1 MNLTLLQWIGLV
13 VGSLIVVA
21 RVPGVLWP
29 EEYKTKVRAIVQG
42 SPAALKALGVFLWV
56 VALATFVLVAK
67 TLTLLQALMMIL
79 AVFFVVGGV
88 VILFF
93 PAAYRGLAERV
104 LGAMPQAGVRIACA
118 LGVLFGVW
126 VVYLSL
132 TMP

>member
-13 VGSLIVVA
+13 VGSLIIIA

-29 EEYKTKVRAIVQG
+29 EEYRRRIQALIQG
-42 SPAALKALGVFLWV
+42 SPAVFKGLGVFLWI

-67 TLTLLQALMMIL
+67 TLTLLQALMMVL
-79 AVFFVVGGV
+79 AVLFVVGGV
-88 VILFF
+88 VMIFF
-93 PAAYRGLAERV
+93 PAAYQRVAERV
-104 LGAMPQAGVRIACA
+104 LGAMPQAGVRAACG